1 MPCLTPENLSSN
13 STRTS
18 RSAQQ
23 VEENLRRHGE
33 EADRPKRF
41 RGWRHHIEDDQYE
54 LSDLLDDQLRV
65 SVGLVVFGQNVV
77 AGRDPLL
84 ADHQDDDLEGLHEG
98 CCLLRISWEL
108 GPELR
113 SHRCSHIPC
122 ELHFCT
128 SDQLTLSRGLVG
140 IKAFF
145 CYEGTP
151 NCGTSATAR
160 NGVGACP
167 PWALRPSLRFRR
179 RPPARPRHHAWGRR
193 PAPEHPQRPPRP
205 FRRTVRPPGGSG
217 APTGRSGAPSEARK
231 GPKSKTGPPAAPFK
245 WEAWGPRRR
254 FRPLEAV
261 GTASNM
267 YVMA

>member
-1 MPCLTPENLSSN
+1 MLCLTPENLSSN
-13 STRTS
+13 SARTS
-18 RSAQQ
+18 RSAHQ

-41 RGWRHHIEDDQYE
+41 RGWRHHIEDGQYE

-128 SDQLTLSRGLVG
+128 SDQLTLSRGLLG

-145 CYEGTP
+145 LLRGHAELRNECDRAQWGGARRLMGP
-151 NCGTSATAR
+151 APLPAIPPTA
-160 NGVGACP
+160 P
-167 PWALRPSLRFRR
+167 
-179 RPPARPRHHAWGRR
+179 RPPP
-193 PAPEHPQRPPRP
+193 PPR
-205 FRRTVRPPGGSG
+205 VGQAPGTR
-217 APTGRSGAPSEARK
+217 A
-231 GPKSKTGPPAAPFK
+231 PPAAAPPVLPARST
-245 WEAWGPRRR
+245 AWGVGGTNW
-254 FRPLEAV
+254 AV
-261 GTASNM
+261 GGALRGAEGAEVENRPSRGPF
-267 YVMA
+267 

>member
-1 MPCLTPENLSSN
+1 MYMLCLTPENPSSN
-13 STRTS
+13 TTMTS
-18 RSAQQ
+18 RSAHQ

-41 RGWRHHIEDDQYE
+41 RGWRHHIEDDQYD

-98 CCLLRISWEL
+98 CCLLGISWEL

-128 SDQLTLSRGLVG
+128 SDQLTLSRPCRE
-140 IKAFF
+140 KAKK
-145 CYEGTP
+145 
-151 NCGTSATAR
+151 
-160 NGVGACP
+160 
-167 PWALRPSLRFRR
+167 RR
-179 RPPARPRHHAWGRR
+179 RGARLPSV
-193 PAPEHPQRPPRP
+193 Q
-205 FRRTVRPPGGSG
+205 PGKRALWDRALQS
-217 APTGRSGAPSEARK
+217 PNR
-231 GPKSKTGPPAAPFK
+231 
-245 WEAWGPRRR
+245 
-254 FRPLEAV
+254 
-261 GTASNM
+261 GTASPSGYSPAPAPAPTASPRRATPAANRSPRTFVPPIPSTQPIAGGAGTAIPVVETM
-267 YVMA
+267 LRGAEGSELAKRLSRGPF